1 MTGMILDGVLM
12 VLLVAALGYGV
23 RLERKLAALRDGQQA
38 FASAVT
44 ELNAAAGRAESAL
57 ASLRSSGPETDL
69 LHDRII
75 KAREVRAQ
83 LEGLITRG
91 ADFIRPASIAPEKP
105 VAAPAPAPT
114 PAPAVAS
121 RKPAPAAKAPV
132 QGNDNDD
139 RARRMAALAELI
151 HGLVTPAKTAGAP
164 AAAAP
169 AGLSAN
175 QSVKQ
180 SLNRTR
186 RNLDEDLFAA

>member
-12 VLLVAALGYGV
+12 LLLVAALGYGV
-23 RLERKLAALRDGQQA
+23 RLERKLTALRAGQQA

-44 ELNAAAGRAESAL
+44 ELNAAAGRAEAAL

-91 ADFIRPASIAPEKP
+91 ADFTRPSAPAQDKP
-105 VAAPAPAPT
+105 AAPAARQPT
-114 PAPAVAS
+114 PVTE
-121 RKPAPAAKAPV
+121 
-132 QGNDNDD
+132 NDNDG
-139 RARRMAALAELI
+139 RAQRMAALAEHIQAL
-151 HGLVTPAKTAGAP
+151 
-164 AAAAP
+164 AAP
-169 AGLSAN
+169 GRTRADVAAILGAMTAN

-180 SLNRTR
+180 SLNRVR
-186 RNLDEDLFAA
+186 RNIDEDLFAA